1 MKVQSATGKTA
12 QELQKLKKMI
22 PATDGQLDRLPQT
35 LAALTRGIEQGLH
48 TGAQVYVSRGGS
60 AVADFAIGFAR
71 PGVPMRRDSLTA
83 WMSAGKPLAAVAVA
97 QLWEQALLDLDD
109 PVARHVPEF
118 AARGK
123 DAVTIRHLLTHTG
136 GFRALVGKWEAQP
149 WDSILAAVCDMR
161 LEPGW
166 VPGRKAGYHL
176 ATSWYVLGEIVRRLD
191 PAGRDYGRYVREM
204 IGEPLGMED
213 SWVGMPEEVYRG
225 YGDRI
230 AVVNETAAD
239 AKPQAANSVSI
250 VTSTRPGSGARG
262 PVRELG
268 FFYEMLLGKG
278 ELSGVRIL
286 SPQAVEALVAGH
298 RIGMYDHTFR
308 HVMDWGLG
316 FILNSARYGADTV
329 PYGYGPHASPRT
341 FGHGGSQCCTGFAD
355 PEKQLAVAIAWN
367 GRPGEAAHDR
377 RLRETLAAVYEDLG
391 PASQPA
397 A

>member
-1 MKVQSATGKTA
+1 
-12 QELQKLKKMI
+12 MI
-22 PATDGQLDRLPQT
+22 PPTDGQPDRLPQT

-48 TGAQVYVSRGGS
+48 AGAQAYVSRGGKV
-60 AVADFAIGFAR
+60 VADFAIGLAR
-71 PGVPMRRDSLTA
+71 PDVPMRRESLTA
-83 WMSAGKPLAAVAVA
+83 WMSAGKPLAAVAFA
-97 QLWEQALLDLDD
+97 QLWEQGLLDVDD

-123 DAVTIRHLLTHTG
+123 EAVTIRHLLTHTG
-136 GFRALVGKWEAQP
+136 GFRALVGKWEDQP
-149 WDSILAAVCDMR
+149 WDAIVAAVCDAR

-191 PAGRDYGRYVREM
+191 PGRRDYGRYVREM
-204 IGEPLGMED
+204 ICGPLGMND
-213 SWVGMPEEVYRG
+213 SWVGMPAGVYSE

-230 AVVNETAAD
+230 AVTPDAARG
-239 AKPQAANSVSI
+239 ANPQAADGGGSDLSNA
-250 VTSTRPGSGARG
+250 TSTRPGSGARG

-278 ELSGVRIL
+278 ERNGVRVL
-286 SPQAVEALVAGH
+286 SPQAAEALVAGH

-355 PEKQLAVAIAWN
+355 PEHRLAVAIAWN

-391 PASQPA
+391 LASPASA
-397 A
+397 GTG

>member
-1 MKVQSATGKTA
+1 MNPPV
-12 QELQKLKKMI
+12 
-22 PATDGQLDRLPQT
+22 DGQPDRLPQT
-35 LAALTRGIEQGLH
+35 LAALTHGIEQGLH
-48 TGAQVYVSRGGS
+48 AGAQAYVSRGGS
-60 AVADFAIGFAR
+60 AVADFAVGSAR
-71 PGVPMRRDSLTA
+71 PGVPMRRDSLVP

-97 QLWEQALLDLDD
+97 QLWEMLGEQGLLDPDD
-109 PVARHVPEF
+109 PVARHLPEF

-123 DAVTIRHLLTHTG
+123 EAVTIRHLLTHTA
-136 GFRALVGKWEAQP
+136 GFRALAGRWEEQP
-149 WDSILAAVCDMR
+149 WDRILAAICDAR

-176 ATSWYVLGEIVRRLD
+176 GTSWYVLGEIVRRLD
-191 PAGRDYGRYVREM
+191 PAGRDYSSYVRER
-204 IGEPLGMED
+204 ICDGVGMKD
-213 SWVGMPEEVYRG
+213 SWVGMPEEVYRA

-230 AVVNETAAD
+230 AVMQDTAAG
-239 AKPQAANSVSI
+239 AKPQAADGSHSDLAAA
-250 VTSTRPGSGARG
+250 TACRPGSGARG

-268 FFYEMLLGKG
+268 FFYEILLRKG
-278 ELSGVRIL
+278 ARDGARVL
-286 SPQAVEALVAGH
+286 SPEAVEAIVAGH

-316 FILNSARYGADTV
+316 FLLNSARYGEHTV

-355 PEKQLAVAIAWN
+355 PENGLAVAIAWN

-391 PASQPA
+391 LAAPAG
-397 A
+397 